1 MKRNRG
7 RFSVAYII
15 FALLLFPVA
24 SLSALNVA
32 YIVGDTADIG
42 GDTIFINRLE
52 DQLGYEVTKIDDNE
66 VDTFS
71 NWSGNFAGIIISDL
85 AVSTYVASL
94 KDTAIGI
101 FTMDRYTE
109 TEFGFGNTNYR
120 PGGHGRRLVN
130 GHNADYLC
138 NPWAD
143 TIFPYQ
149 YDNQYFYYYGD
160 LAEGAMVPFNTPD
173 FVGHDSACVILL
185 DIGATMRDGFPAVER
200 RAFCGI
206 FRSPTAM
213 DYCHSWE
220 LFDRLV
226 TWVCHDSLNLG
237 VQEYRCLGGPLEID
251 ACWCE
256 MTTSQN
262 DSATYN
268 SELRFGYDLDD
279 ILSFF
284 RLINP
289 ERKIKSGYKCDS
301 LRLLFPIFGLG
312 LNGTPPDTI
321 MDIRYDA
328 FRIIREEK
336 WHGPPPGMGGDP
348 YIIDSTWVTR
358 WDVVSGN
365 SPVSWDT
372 LDLRA
377 GVDYDAAMLDSFRL
391 RYPEDSIGDVV
402 QFLIP
407 GHVLDLWA
415 GDTASNNGLVF
426 KATAVYDSSS
436 NIEYSTPPPIDNAI
450 PSHMTVE
457 AWFSPEENVEAGI
470 NHDLLGEGI
479 LHETPRNMIK

>member
-7 RFSVAYII
+7 RRPYACFI
-15 FALLLFPVA
+15 FVLLLATVA
-24 SLSALNVA
+24 NLSALDVA
-32 YIVGDTADIG
+32 YIVGDTTNIG
-42 GDTIFINRLE
+42 GDTIFINHLA
-52 DQLGYEVTKIDDNE
+52 DHLGYEVTKIDDND

-85 AVSTYVASL
+85 AVSTYVSAL
-94 KDTAIGI
+94 KDTAVGI

-109 TEFGFGNTNYR
+109 AEFGFGNTNYR

-130 GHNADYLC
+130 GHNSDYLC
-138 NPWAD
+138 NSSAD

-149 YDNQYFYYYGD
+149 YDNQYLYYYGD
-160 LAEGAMVPFNTPD
+160 LAQDAIIPFNTPD

-185 DIGATMRDGFPAVER
+185 DSGVTMRDGLPATER

-206 FRSPTAM
+206 FRNPAAM

-226 TWVCHDSLNLG
+226 TWVCHDTLNPG
-237 VQEYRCLGGPLEID
+237 VEEYRCWGGPLEID

-268 SELRFGYDLDD
+268 SEFRFGYDLDD
-279 ILSFF
+279 ILCFF

-289 ERKIKSGYKCDS
+289 ERNVPDGHQCDS

-312 LNGTPPDTI
+312 LNGTPADTI
-321 MDIRYDA
+321 SDIRYDA
-328 FRIIREEK
+328 FRIVRNKK

-348 YIIDSTWVTR
+348 YQLDSTWVTR

-377 GVDYDAAMLDSFRL
+377 GVDYDAAVLDTFRL
-391 RYPEDSIGDVV
+391 RYPEDSIGDTIR
-402 QFLIP
+402 FLIT
-407 GHVLDLWA
+407 GHVLDLWT
-415 GDTASNNGLVF
+415 GDTANNNGLVL

-436 NIEYSTPPPIDNAI
+436 NVEYSTPPPIDNAI

-457 AWFSPEENVEAGI
+457 AWYSPEENVDVDI
-470 NHDLLGEGI
+470 IHDLLGEGI
-479 LHETPRNMIK
+479 LDETDRKIIK